1 MSQRGNVV
9 FYDSVITHPQDT
21 SYDVTVNNTGA
32 LHIDYQTSSLSLG
45 LNAAQSGQGNGAIAI
60 GPNAAQMNQN
70 NYSVAIGNSAGH
82 TNQGIG
88 CIAIGSGAAMS
99 NQGDHSV
106 AIGNNAGHSV
116 CNPGDIIL
124 NGGGETHL
132 DAVPDQ
138 DASFYVNPIRAV
150 EESTGVLTY
159 NNSTHE
165 VSQTSNV
172 TLNTVVASGQIR
184 SVGPTG
190 VREITNGANITI
202 DLRNKSFVFINDGLN
217 NILTAT
223 NYNFGDHLYIQ
234 LAGSGTVDFYSGFAV
249 SNRYMTKG
257 GALIHFICDGAHMV
271 EVSRSAWDIYVYP

>member
-172 TLNTVVASGQIR
+172 TLSGQIR
-184 SVGPTG
+184 NVPTSSR
-190 VREITNGANITI
+190 VMTT
-202 DLRNKSFVFINDGLN
+202 GLN
-217 NILTAT
+217 NSTISLD
-223 NYNFGDHLYIQ
+223 NLPYFYFGDGNTYTIT
-234 LAGSGTVDFYSGFAV
+234 AGTHTFGDRILVQVDSGTTLNFDSTIVPSFSHTTAGGMYTFFYDEAHLVRV
-249 SNRYMTKG
+249 SSDTY
-257 GALIHFICDGAHMV
+257 
-271 EVSRSAWDIYVYP
+271 